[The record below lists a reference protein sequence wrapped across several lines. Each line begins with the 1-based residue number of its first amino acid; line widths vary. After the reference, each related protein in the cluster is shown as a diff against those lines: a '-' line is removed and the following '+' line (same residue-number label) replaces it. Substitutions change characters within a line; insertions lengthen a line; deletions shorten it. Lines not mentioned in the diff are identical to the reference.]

1 MKGVIRNNKKKF
13 IIGIL
18 IILLLLIIGLSYAWL
33 MTTIQG
39 KKDISILVNTIDL
52 ELDESASE
60 GIQLTNAIPTYDD
73 EGKVSSPYK
82 FSLVNKSDI
91 DLYYSLSLID
101 DEELIDSCQTTDGSP
116 CELLNTKDIRYEVK
130 VLRV

>member
-1 MKGVIRNNKKKF
+1 MDKKKKK
-13 IIGIL
+13 II
-18 IILLLLIIGLSYAWL
+18 IILALVVLMVLILGLSYAWL

-39 KKDISILVNTIDL
+39 EKNVSILVDTIDL
-52 ELDESASE
+52 ELDESASN
-60 GIQLTNAIPTYDD
+60 GIQLVYAIPTYDSD
-73 EGKVSSPYK
+73 GKETNPYK
-82 FSLVNKSDI
+82 FALINERRI